1 MVKNLSFAVALVFAV
16 CTLLTGCGGLEKP
29 QGAADNTIKVWA
41 EMQGIGKSSQDIA
54 AVTGVPKADIDKI
67 YNTTKETL
75 KDAFKTSYA
84 LNDENADVLVDYWL
98 DTLVADEMITTKLKQ
113 ASDTNPVVELTLT
126 PIDAAGI
133 QEIIRSDA
141 DLLNFMQTLE
151 QLKADPAELQK
162 ALANDEL
169 QNIILQVVETKIVDQ
184 LTFKDPVT
192 MDVKCQIVQGEDGK
206 THWGPADPNAVA
218 NFLKQQ

>member
-1 MVKNLSFAVALVFAV
+1 MVKNLSFAVSLVFAV

-54 AVTGVPKADIDKI
+54 AVTGVPKAEIDKI
-67 YNTTKETL
+67 YNNSKATL
-75 KDAFKTSYA
+75 AQAFKSGYA
-84 LNDENADVLVDYWL
+84 LNDENAEELADYWM
-98 DTLVADEMITTKLKQ
+98 DTLIADEMMSTKLKE
-113 ASDTNPVVELTLT
+113 ASDTNPVVELTFT
-126 PIDAAGI
+126 AVDPEGI
-133 QEIIRSDA
+133 QEIVRSDS
-141 DLLNFMQTLE
+141 DLLQFMQTLE

-162 ALANDEL
+162 ALNNDEL
-169 QNIILQVVETKIVDQ
+169 QDIIKNVIKQKIIDQ
-184 LTFKDPVT
+184 LIYKDPVT

-218 NFLKQQ
+218 NFFKQ

>member
-54 AVTGVPKADIDKI
+54 AVTGVPKAEIDKI
-67 YNTTKETL
+67 YNNSKATL
-75 KDAFKTSYA
+75 AQAFKSGYA
-84 LNDENADVLVDYWL
+84 LNDENAEELADYWM
-98 DTLVADEMITTKLKQ
+98 DTLIADEMMSTKLKE
-113 ASDTNPVVELTLT
+113 ASDTNPVVELTFT
-126 PIDAAGI
+126 AVDPEGI
-133 QEIIRSDA
+133 QEIVRSDS
-141 DLLNFMQTLE
+141 DLLQFMQTLE

-162 ALANDEL
+162 ALNNDEL
-169 QNIILQVVETKIVDQ
+169 QDIIKNVIKQKIIDQ
-184 LTFKDPVT
+184 LIYKDPVT

-218 NFLKQQ
+218 NFFKQ